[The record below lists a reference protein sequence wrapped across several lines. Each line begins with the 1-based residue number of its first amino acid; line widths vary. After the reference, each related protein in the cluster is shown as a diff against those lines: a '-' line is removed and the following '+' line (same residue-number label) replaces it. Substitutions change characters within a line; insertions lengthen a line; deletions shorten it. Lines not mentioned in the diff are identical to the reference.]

1 MSGHANTTPVSHQE
15 TMSDQKTLGE
25 IVREAR
31 LAKEMSLRAL
41 AKLLC
46 ITPSYMSDIEN
57 DRRIPSEEVLRG
69 IVELLD
75 LDFDYL
81 MALAGR
87 FGENADRYMKKQP
100 VAGVLF
106 RRLSESN
113 LQEDA
118 LRELL
123 RRAEELGKKR
133 DPKA

>member
-1 MSGHANTTPVSHQE
+1 MSTQ
-15 TMSDQKTLGE
+15 TLGE

-31 LAKEMSLRAL
+31 IAKEKSLREI
-41 AKLLC
+41 AKTLE

-57 DRRIPSEEVLRG
+57 DRRVPSEDVLRN
-69 IVELLD
+69 ITRLLD
-75 LDFDYL
+75 LDFDHV

-100 VAGVLF
+100 IAGVLF
-106 RRLSESN
+106 RRITENN

-123 RRAEELGKKR
+123 KKADELGKKR
-133 DPKA
+133 GPQA